1 MNVWPATVSVPL
13 RAAPPLFAAA
23 VNATFPLPLPD
34 FAFVSVIQASFAV
47 AVHAQPAPAVTATL
61 PLPPAASTAWLFGA
75 IEYVHCGGGGG
86 GGGGGGTGAACE
98 TVNVWPATVSVP
110 LRAAPLFA
118 ATVNATVP
126 LPLPDPPLAIDIHG
140 AFADAVHEQPAA
152 AVTAT
157 EPPPAFASTD

>member
-1 MNVWPATVSVPL
+1 PPPPACASGGLV
-13 RAAPPLFAAA
+13 
-23 VNATFPLPLPD
+23 
-34 FAFVSVIQASFAV
+34 QASSAV
-47 AVHAQPAPAVTATL
+47 AVPAQPAPAVTATL

-75 IEYVHCGGGGG
+75 IEYVHCGGG

-126 LPLPDPPLAIDIHG
+126 LPLPDPPLAIDING
-140 AFADAVHEQPAA
+140 AFADAVIAQPAA
-152 AVTAT
+152 AVHSSERPQA
-157 EPPPAFASTD
+157 

>member
-13 RAAPPLFAAA
+13 RAAPLLFAAA
-23 VNATFPLPLPD
+23 VNATVPLPLPD

-86 GGGGGGTGAACE
+86 GGGTGAACE
-98 TVNVWPATVSVP
+98 TVNVWPAIVSVP

-118 ATVNATVP
+118 ELKA
-126 LPLPDPPLAIDIHG
+126 LAIDIHG

>member
-1 MNVWPATVSVPL
+1 MNVWPA
-13 RAAPPLFAAA
+13 
-23 VNATFPLPLPD
+23 
-34 FAFVSVIQASFAV
+34 I
-47 AVHAQPAPAVTATL
+47 
-61 PLPPAASTAWLFGA
+61 
-75 IEYVHCGGGGG
+75 
-86 GGGGGGTGAACE
+86 
-98 TVNVWPATVSVP
+98 VSVP